1 MSAKRSASS
10 SFQNQS
16 SKKKTFYGNYSS
28 VDDVFS
34 TADTQDISEWLA
46 KEVKPNNQVEDLE
59 PLVINEDEDTGIEHF
74 IISEQKKVTTY
85 TNQNKEFVKLE
96 LVKKNKDSSET
107 YLSLKQET
115 LRKLTRLLPQLQK
128 QYMSALQGQKINVR
142 YKLSDDIYVSCNNR
156 YLCVDLRVF
165 YTPKGDTTGT
175 IRPTRRGISFNFNET
190 KCLREIVENIDAKL
204 NINALVGYLESDD

>member
-1 MSAKRSASS
+1 MNLKMSAKRSASS

-16 SKKKTFYGNYSS
+16 SKKKTFCGNYSS

-115 LRKLTRLLPQLQK
+115 LRKLAHLLPQLQK
-128 QYMSALQGQKINVR
+128 
-142 YKLSDDIYVSCNNR
+142 
-156 YLCVDLRVF
+156 
-165 YTPKGDTTGT
+165 
-175 IRPTRRGISFNFNET
+175 
-190 KCLREIVENIDAKL
+190 
-204 NINALVGYLESDD
+204 

>member
-59 PLVINEDEDTGIEHF
+59 PLVINEDGHRHRAFHYIRTEESDNVYQ
-74 IISEQKKVTTY
+74 SEQRIRQTRA
-85 TNQNKEFVKLE
+85 
-96 LVKKNKDSSET
+96 S
-107 YLSLKQET
+107 QEEQ
-115 LRKLTRLLPQLQK
+115 RLL
-128 QYMSALQGQKINVR
+128 
-142 YKLSDDIYVSCNNR
+142 
-156 YLCVDLRVF
+156 
-165 YTPKGDTTGT
+165 
-175 IRPTRRGISFNFNET
+175 
-190 KCLREIVENIDAKL
+190 
-204 NINALVGYLESDD
+204 